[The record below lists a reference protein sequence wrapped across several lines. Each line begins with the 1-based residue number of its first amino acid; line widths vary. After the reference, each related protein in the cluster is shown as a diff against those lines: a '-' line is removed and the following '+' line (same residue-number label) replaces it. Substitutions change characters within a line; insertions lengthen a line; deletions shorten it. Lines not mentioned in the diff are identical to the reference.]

1 VTLVEELQTGSANS
15 NSYLLDAE
23 TAGVPHLFV
32 PEASAG
38 NQDMN
43 IGFDEG
49 SWCRTNANSPMLSEF
64 GHGNSEGFSA
74 SSLDCG
80 IAETEFSPLA
90 LSPLGSNTVM
100 DEWL

>member
-1 VTLVEELQTGSANS
+1 VTLVEELQNSNANS

-32 PEASAG
+32 PEACAG

-49 SWCRTNANSPMLSEF
+49 SWCRIDANSPTLSEL
-64 GHGNSEGFSA
+64 GHGNSVGLSA
-74 SSLDCG
+74 FSLDCG
-80 IAETEFSPLA
+80 IAETEINPLA